1 MSIRVLLV
9 DDNNL
14 FRKGLAA
21 LISAHPDFTVV
32 ADVST
37 CKQAIQASLHID
49 PDVVVTDIALG
60 GVNGL
65 ECVTELKR
73 RRPHIRIILL
83 TSLRTEGHVRAALR
97 TGADGYLL
105 KNAMIEE
112 VQLALRNVA
121 MGKKYLSPDVSEHVF
136 DTFIHP
142 QRSEGPVSRLDGL
155 TTRER
160 SILQLIAEG
169 RTNRGAAEFL
179 SVSPKTVEK
188 HRATLMRKLGL
199 RNAAELT
206 MVAIELG
213 LVERPD
219 SLARLNPDSFSA
231 GEPPGYRTRRTFGRD
246 QGSMDALGGPAPLD
260 PDLLPA
266 YAPRL
271 EANDG

>member
-37 CKQAIQASLHID
+37 CKQAVQASLHID

-65 ECVTELKR
+65 ECVAELKR
-73 RRPHIRIILL
+73 RQPHVRIVLL

-97 TGADGYLL
+97 IGADGYLL
-105 KNAMIEE
+105 KNATIEE

-136 DTFIHP
+136 ETFLHP
-142 QRSEGPVSRLDGL
+142 QRSQGPVSRLDGL

-219 SLARLNPDSFSA
+219 SLARLNPGAPTASES
-231 GEPPGYRTRRTFGRD
+231 PSHRSRRSFGRD
-246 QGSMDALGGPAPLD
+246 HGSFDVESGPAPLESD
-260 PDLLPA
+260 VLPA
-266 YAPRL
+266 YAPRF

>member
-9 DDNNL
+9 DDNTL
-14 FRKGLAA
+14 FRKGLVA
-21 LISAHPDFTVV
+21 LMSAHPDFTVV
-32 ADVST
+32 ADVGT
-37 CKQAIQASLHID
+37 CKQAVQASLEIV

-65 ECVTELKR
+65 ECLAELKR
-73 RRPHIRIILL
+73 RQPRVRIILL
-83 TSLRTEGHVRAALR
+83 TSMHTEGHVRAALR
-97 TGADGYLL
+97 MGADGYLL
-105 KNAMIEE
+105 KNATIEE
-112 VQLALRNVA
+112 VQLAVRNVA

-136 DTFIHP
+136 DTFLHP
-142 QRSEGPVSRLDGL
+142 QRSQQPVSRLDGL

-160 SILQLIAEG
+160 SVLQLIAEG

-213 LVERPD
+213 VVERPD
-219 SLARLNPDSFSA
+219 LLARLNPGTSSA
-231 GEPPGYRTRRTFGRD
+231 GEPRR
-246 QGSMDALGGPAPLD
+246 LD
-260 PDLLPA
+260 
-266 YAPRL
+266 
-271 EANDG
+271 ANDG

>member
-37 CKQAIQASLHID
+37 CKEAVQASLHID
-49 PDVVVTDIALG
+49 PDVVVTDIVLG

-65 ECVTELKR
+65 ECVAELKR
-73 RRPHIRIILL
+73 RQPRVRIMLL

-97 TGADGYLL
+97 IGADGYVL
-105 KNAMIEE
+105 KDATIEE
-112 VQLALRNVA
+112 VHLALRNVA

-136 DTFIHP
+136 DSFLHP
-142 QRSEGPVSRLDGL
+142 QRSQEPVSRLDHL

-169 RTNRGAAEFL
+169 RTNRSAAEFL

-206 MVAIELG
+206 IVAIDLG

-219 SLARLNPDSFSA
+219 SLARLNHDSFTQ
-231 GEPPGYRTRRTFGRD
+231 GRRRSDQMRGPVARD
-246 QGSMDALGGPAPLD
+246 YGSFDVMSGPAPLD
-260 PDLLPA
+260 SDVLPA
-266 YAPRL
+266 YAPGID
-271 EANDG
+271 ANDG

>member
-9 DDNNL
+9 DNNTL

-21 LISAHPDFTVV
+21 LLSAHPDFTVV
-32 ADVST
+32 GDVRS
-37 CKQAIQASLHID
+37 CKEAVQKSLQVD
-49 PDVVVTDIALG
+49 PDVLMTDILLG

-65 ECVTELKR
+65 ECVAEIKR
-73 RRPHIRIILL
+73 RQPRVRVILL
-83 TSLRTEGHVRAALR
+83 TTLRAEEHVRAALR
-97 TGADGYLL
+97 IGVDGYVL
-105 KNAMIEE
+105 KDATIEE

-121 MGKKYLSPDVSEHVF
+121 RGRKYLSPDVSEHVF
-136 DTFIHP
+136 DTFLDP
-142 QRSEGPVSRLDGL
+142 QRAQGPVSRLDRL

-160 SILQLIAEG
+160 SILQLVAEG

-188 HRATLMRKLGL
+188 HRATLMHKLGL

-206 MVAIELG
+206 LVAIELG

-219 SLARLNPDSFSA
+219 SLVRLNHDSHNDGS
-231 GEPPGYRTRRTFGRD
+231 PRSDRTYRPADRD
-246 QGSMDALGGPAPLD
+246 YGSFDVTSGPAPLD
-260 PDLLPA
+260 SDALPF
-266 YAPRL
+266 YAPGI

>member
-37 CKQAIQASLHID
+37 CKEAVQAALHID

-65 ECVTELKR
+65 ECVAELKR
-73 RRPHIRIILL
+73 RQPHVRIILL

-97 TGADGYLL
+97 IGADGYLL
-105 KNAMIEE
+105 KNATIEE

-136 DTFIHP
+136 DTFLHP
-142 QRSEGPVSRLDGL
+142 QRAQAPISRLDGL

-169 RTNRGAAEFL
+169 RTNKGAAEFL

-219 SLARLNPDSFSA
+219 SLARLNPDSLSA
-231 GEPPGYRTRRTFGRD
+231 GEPRSYRTRQPLEREP
-246 QGSMDALGGPAPLD
+246 GSFDGAPLD
-260 PDLLPA
+260 PDIPPA
-266 YAPRL
+266 YAPRC